1 MDETGISTVQD
12 PGKIIAPKGQKCV
25 GSVTS
30 WERGKNV
37 TVICSM
43 SASGTYIPP
52 LFIFPRKRMCY
63 QLQKKMVLQVRC
75 TNVQKTDGL
84 MMTFS

>member
-52 LFIFPRKRMCY
+52 LFIFPRKRMCH
-63 QLQKKMVLQVRC
+63 QLQKNGPPGLLY
-75 TNVQKTDGL
+75 QKTDGL